1 MNININYV
9 GEIGNNLFDKSL
21 CLMKT
26 GKELYFSTRVKLDI
40 NVTLTFLRFM
50 LHRVA
55 RFAHL

>member
-26 GKELYFSTRVKLDI
+26 GKVLYFSTRVKLDI

-50 LHRVA
+50 H
-55 RFAHL
+55 H